1 MKLGVLSDTHD
12 NMDALC
18 TALDVLRQ
26 EQIRVVIHCGDLT
39 NARLVPLFRDF
50 ETHIVQGNTDV
61 IPGAI
66 VQAILKLGNGS
77 TYGVTYAGQFEGVRV
92 VAIHGDS
99 KAARKVLQ
107 QSGLYDYVF
116 YGHTHK
122 RKDKM
127 SGSTRV
133 INPGA
138 LGGRRPESRSFCTV
152 DLKTG
157 HVQFVEL
164 D

>member
-12 NMDALC
+12 NLGTLC
-18 TALDVLRQ
+18 AALDTLRQ
-26 EQIRVVIHCGDLT
+26 EGVRVVIHCGDLIH
-39 NARLVPLFRDF
+39 AQLVPLFRDF
-50 ETHIVQGNTDV
+50 ETHIVQGNTDAM
-61 IPGAI
+61 PGAI
-66 VQAILKLGNGS
+66 VQAVLKLGNGS
-77 TYGVTYAGQFEGVRV
+77 TYGATYDGQFEGVRV
-92 VAIHGDS
+92 AAIHGDS
-99 KAARKVLQ
+99 KAARKALQ
-107 QSGLYDYVF
+107 HSGLYDYVF
-116 YGHTHK
+116 YGHTHE

-138 LGGRRPESRSFCTV
+138 LGGRRHESRSFCIV

-157 HVQFVEL
+157 HVQFIEL